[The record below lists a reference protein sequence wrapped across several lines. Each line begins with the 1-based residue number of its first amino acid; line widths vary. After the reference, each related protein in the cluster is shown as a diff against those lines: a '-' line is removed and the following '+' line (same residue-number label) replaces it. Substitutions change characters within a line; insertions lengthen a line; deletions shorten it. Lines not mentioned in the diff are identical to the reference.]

1 MTSYRFFEMAAYSRK
16 CTSGFR
22 FSDWI
27 RLKMCES
34 ICLPN
39 LDEISQYT
47 TEITL
52 LPVSENGRPPFYNSI
67 TGFDFDDV

>member
-1 MTSYRFFEMAAYSRK
+1 
-16 CTSGFR
+16 
-22 FSDWI
+22 
-27 RLKMCES
+27 MCES